1 MTFYLLTIGF
11 ISILGQV
18 VIIRELNVAFYGV
31 ELIYIL
37 AMGIWLFWSAIGAL
51 VGRRTFVPS
60 PTAVKLL
67 FVIFSVLLPM
77 DVAFIRGIRPLF
89 GGVPGAYLPFGKQL
103 VGIFVA
109 LLPVG
114 ILMGLIFQ
122 WAAKIYIDANP
133 KNRTLAI
140 AYAVES
146 IGGVLGG
153 LTSTLL
159 LQFGL
164 QNFTISILCSLIAVG
179 ILLLPDKNWKDRVR
193 YMGMFTFAIL
203 LFLLWLSPEMDQR
216 MTRWNHPNLIVS
228 RDSPYSRITIEGQR
242 GQFVVFENDALSFET
257 EGTAAEEFV
266 HLAAI
271 QHENPKRVLI
281 SGGGVEG
288 IVGEIVKHAPR
299 SVDYVELNA
308 VLIDL
313 ADKHLPPSD
322 QKSLRSQVVNVF
334 HGDPRNF
341 LASANRYDLI
351 LSGMPAPA
359 SGQSNRFYTREYF
372 RQCADKLKPGGV
384 FAFRLPSSENLWT
397 KFLSYRNTSIY
408 LALKSVFQDALVL
421 PGVTNTI
428 LASNEPLSREPRTLI
443 KRLNGRKVK
452 TRFITPEYVN
462 YLYTNDRFFEI
473 EKRLASTKAP
483 PNTDIRPVCYQY
495 SSMIWLSKFIP
506 QMINWDLSFF
516 GASDF
521 PWIYFYIVISIFWGG
536 LFLLTRCWPRLKR
549 IMLVAVAGFLG
560 MVVATMLILYY
571 QTKSGVLFQNIGIL
585 LMVFMAGLATGA
597 MIITKVVNIHMH
609 RYGLIRKR
617 VGGGLLIGFG
627 VLNLIF
633 MGLLHTNYASGIF
646 VVSLLLF
653 AAGFLVSALFA
664 FASLAGIKDQK
675 IVVSPLYAAD
685 LLGGCVGSLLGSL
698 IFIPFLGMGQSAG
711 IMIVFALAALLLI

>member
-11 ISILGQV
+11 VSILGQV
-18 VIIRELNVAFYGV
+18 IILRELNVAFYGI

-37 AMGIWLFWSAIGAL
+37 AMGIWLFWSAIGTL
-51 VGRRTFVPS
+51 VGRRSFVPS
-60 PTAVKLL
+60 ATTVKLL

-77 DVAFIRGIRPLF
+77 DVAFIRGVRPLF

-114 ILMGLIFQ
+114 ILMGMLFQ
-122 WAAKIYIDANP
+122 WAAKIYIDANSA
-133 KNRTLAI
+133 NRTLAM

-164 QNFTISILCSLIAVG
+164 QNFTIAILCSLISVG
-179 ILLLPDKNWKDRVR
+179 ILLLPDKNPKDRVR

-203 LFLLWLSPEMDQR
+203 LFLLWLSPEMDQH

-228 RDSPYSRITIEGQR
+228 RDSPYSRITIEGQK
-242 GQFVVFENDALSFET
+242 GQFVVFENDVLGFET

-271 QHENPKRVLI
+271 QHDDPKRVLI

-288 IVGEIVKHAPR
+288 IVGEILKHAPR
-299 SVDYVELNA
+299 RVDYVELNA

-322 QKSLRSQVVNVF
+322 QKSLRSQVVHLF

-341 LASANRYDLI
+341 LASANPYDLI

-372 RQCADKLKPGGV
+372 RQCADKLNPGGV

-397 KFLSYRNTSIY
+397 EILSYRNTSIY

-428 LASNEPLSREPRTLI
+428 LASNAPLTREPGALV

-452 TRFITPEYVN
+452 TRSITPQYIN

-473 EKRLASTKAP
+473 AQRLASTKAL
-483 PNTDIRPVCYQY
+483 PNTDTRPVCYQY

-506 QMINWDLSFF
+506 QMINWDLSFC
-516 GASDF
+516 GASDL
-521 PWIYFYIVISIFWGG
+521 PWIYFYIVISIFLGG
-536 LFLLTRCWPRLKR
+536 LFLLTRCWPRFKR

-560 MVVATMLILYY
+560 MVMETMLILYY

-585 LMVFMAGLATGA
+585 LMVFMAGLAIGA
-597 MIITKVVNIHMH
+597 MMIMKKVNIHMH
-609 RYGLIRKR
+609 RYGLIRNR

-633 MGLLHTNYASGIF
+633 VGLLRANYASGIF
-646 VVSLLLF
+646 VVSILLF

-664 FASLAGIKDQK
+664 FASLDGVKDQK

-698 IFIPFLGMGQSAG
+698 IFIPFLGMGQTAG
-711 IMIVFALAALLLI
+711 IMIVFALAAWLLI